1 MAKALGIGGIFFKS
15 KDPENLAA
23 WYKKCLGFDLES
35 EGVSTFDPVNL
46 PGGAFTVWS
55 PFEQSTKYFEPGKKD
70 FMINLIVDD
79 LVQALFQVKQ
89 AGGEVIDDV
98 QEHEYGLFGWFIDPD
113 GNKVELWQP
122 K

>member
-1 MAKALGIGGIFFKS
+1 MAKVLGIGGIFFKS

-23 WYKKCLGFDLES
+23 WYKKFLNFDLES
-35 EGVSTFDPVNL
+35 LTVSTFKPSSIPD
-46 PGGAFTVWS
+46 GGFTVWS
-55 PFEQSTKYFEPGKKD
+55 PFEESTDYFNPGKKD

-79 LVQALFQVKQ
+79 LIQALFQVKQ
-89 AGGEVIDDV
+89 GGGEVLDDV
-98 QEHEYGLFGWFIDPD
+98 QEHEYGMFGWFIDPD